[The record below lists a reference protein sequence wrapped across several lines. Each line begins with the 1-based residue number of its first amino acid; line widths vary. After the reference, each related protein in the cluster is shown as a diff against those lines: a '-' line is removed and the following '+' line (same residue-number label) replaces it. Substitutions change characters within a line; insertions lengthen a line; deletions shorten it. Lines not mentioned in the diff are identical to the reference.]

1 MNLAVVQF
9 ISICRKRGGVLVEE
23 NLTSRIFS
31 IMKKLKDESLPV
43 KVMSFFNELPVKV
56 KMRVIDIDDERRV
69 IGWEGNSK
77 LNYAIDETKRIYFQV
92 FDPKYGEMRVLN
104 ADVIYYSN
112 DYIETTFPRF
122 AIEPK
127 LNRKFLRVTT
137 SDKFPVKMRIK
148 GDFNRVYD
156 VIDISEGGFA
166 FISSP
171 GSFKLRDMLEIK
183 LMLLDSRIS
192 ASCQVVSVSPYGKSL
207 ERFGVEFLAIDDKG
221 RKLINKYVLKR
232 QKEIISK
239 IKLLNEENL

>member
-1 MNLAVVQF
+1 LNRKSVVD
-9 ISICRKRGGVLVEE
+9 
-23 NLTSRIFS
+23 RIFS
-31 IMKKLKDESLPV
+31 IIKDLKDKNEAV

-56 KMRVIDIDDERRV
+56 KMRIVYVDERKKV

-77 LNYAIDETKRIYFQV
+77 LKCAIDETKRIYFQV
-92 FDPKYGEMRVLN
+92 FDPKYGEMRVLS
-104 ADVIYYSN
+104 ADVIYYGN

-239 IKLLNEENL
+239 IKLLNEDNL